1 MRRVATGVLF
11 LVAVLIG
18 LPASPGGQSER
29 PLPSLS
35 DDLKLPQGDRRVRV
49 IAQADAQ
56 GLGSLR
62 TRFGRALRRE
72 LPGAV
77 VLEVTPQEL
86 RQLAADASVA
96 HLSGDLPVS
105 AGMAVTNKVTGAEQ
119 VWGGSESLLGLVD
132 SPGYTGRGVGVAIV
146 DSGIAPHSALGTR
159 VVERVNFVSTEPG
172 GTGDPFGHGTH
183 VAGVVGGSGS
193 AAAGVTQ
200 SYTGGSAPGVRLI
213 DVRVLGRDGR
223 GLTSDVIAGI
233 NWAVANR
240 ARLGIRVITL
250 ALGHPVTE
258 PSASDP
264 LCAAVARAADAGIVV
279 VVSAGNYGL
288 TSTGSPVLGGI
299 TSPGN
304 SPFAITV
311 GAIDTGGTLDVSDD
325 QVAPYSSKGPTA
337 YDLAVKPDLVAPG
350 SRVVSL
356 EAHQSYLSTT
366 YPAWHVAGKNRNG
379 YLRLSGTSMAAAV
392 VSGGA
397 ALLLNAQPQLS
408 PAQVKVALQMGA
420 RFMPRE
426 GLVASGTGS
435 VNFDRSLKLA
445 SNGLSSSLLGPI
457 NTLLGGAGGAAFRDT
472 GTLIDGVYNRTGIA
486 LLDSVASSLFWK
498 NAENA
503 PWGVLQLLGL
513 LNPLGYAPANSLV
526 WGQVAD
532 WSESYYIVWGN
543 SIQSP
548 SGEYI
553 VWGNSEYSEGNYI
566 VWGNHIPER

>member
-1 MRRVATGVLF
+1 
-11 LVAVLIG
+11 
-18 LPASPGGQSER
+18 
-29 PLPSLS
+29 
-35 DDLKLPQGDRRVRV
+35 
-49 IAQADAQ
+49 
-56 GLGSLR
+56 
-62 TRFGRALRRE
+62 
-72 LPGAV
+72 
-77 VLEVTPQEL
+77 
-86 RQLAADASVA
+86 
-96 HLSGDLPVS
+96 
-105 AGMAVTNKVTGAEQ
+105 MAVTNKVTGAEQ

-132 SPGYTGRGVGVAIV
+132 APGYTGRGVGVAIV

-392 VSGGA
+392 VGGGA

-435 VNFDRSLKLA
+435 VNFDRSLEL
-445 SNGLSSSLLGPI
+445 
-457 NTLLGGAGGAAFRDT
+457 
-472 GTLIDGVYNRTGIA
+472 
-486 LLDSVASSLFWK
+486 
-498 NAENA
+498 
-503 PWGVLQLLGL
+503 
-513 LNPLGYAPANSLV
+513 
-526 WGQVAD
+526 
-532 WSESYYIVWGN
+532 
-543 SIQSP
+543 
-548 SGEYI
+548 
-553 VWGNSEYSEGNYI
+553 
-566 VWGNHIPER
+566 